1 MTFQI
6 TEIKKMSQNHGQQGW
21 FHDFQEDH
29 FCGTLFTIKTESQKK
44 TPLMVAKRI
53 EFSV

>member
-6 TEIKKMSQNHGQQGW
+6 TDIKKMSQNHGQQGW

-29 FCGTLFTIKTESQKK
+29 LFVVHFCPSKWNHKK
-44 TPLMVAKRI
+44 IAIDGCK
-53 EFSV
+53 EN